1 MAALVLRVE
10 AFESNVAATQ
20 TKFRRLISDTDVFV
34 NRIERENKKVND
46 MVRVMRSEQLA
57 QAKMVSSLVEME
69 FVQ

>member
-1 MAALVLRVE
+1 MLRVE
-10 AFESNVAATQ
+10 AFESNVASTQ